1 MSKENRCIDTYT
13 IYYFKITM
21 LMVVVMDDEDSIV
34 EISADEIVVMMTA
47 VVVELIKVAVEN
59 SVSSSVVTT

>member
-1 MSKENRCIDTYT
+1 MSKENRYIDTYT
-13 IYYFKITM
+13 KYYFKITVLM
-21 LMVVVMDDEDSIV
+21 LVVMDEEDSIV